1 MEPERGQD
9 GEGFGN
15 RDGGL
20 DMGIDVVGSKVNV
33 LDRIIPCVR
42 VAVVVDVIV
51 VTEAG
56 VDAFGGEVAVVG
68 VVVSGFEVGGDD
80 EVVPVVHRVGTHAVP
95 RSSEGVADIVAGIYD
110 VVTAYL
116 GCVVFHM
123 PYIDGFESGF
133 PLEGRYVEFD
143 TQPYGTVA
151 PGVGEAIEVGSV
163 VPRCQC
169 VESFGEMGL
178 SRVLLDGLVAG
189 VDVESYRRTVE
200 ESV

>member
-20 DMGIDVVGSKVNV
+20 DMGIDVVGSIVNV

-68 VVVSGFEVGGDD
+68 VVVGGFEVGGDD
-80 EVVPVVHRVGTHAVP
+80 EVVPVVYRVGTHAVP
-95 RSSEGVADIVAGIYD
+95 RSSERVGIVAGVYD
-110 VVTAYL
+110 VGTAFL
-116 GCVVFHM
+116 DGVVSLM

-133 PLEGRYVEFD
+133 PLEG
-143 TQPYGTVA
+143 
-151 PGVGEAIEVGSV
+151 
-163 VPRCQC
+163 
-169 VESFGEMGL
+169 
-178 SRVLLDGLVAG
+178 
-189 VDVESYRRTVE
+189 
-200 ESV
+200 